1 MPAAGCSP
9 AATSLRPSMIT
20 KSNLPY
26 YIYRTANT
34 LYRWRVPVFPTV
46 IQQLLRFGFGCF
58 IPYKTQIGRKNIHF
72 GHNGLGVVLDHR
84 CVIGNNVRI
93 DQQVTIGI
101 RWDEDK
107 APIIGNNVRIGA
119 GAKVLGSIRIGNNV
133 RIGANAVVLTDV
145 PNGATA
151 VGVPARI
158 LIPKTTEA
166 LSQEEIET
174 LAAQPEIESSVP
186 TYR

>member
-1 MPAAGCSP
+1 
-9 AATSLRPSMIT
+9 MIT

-34 LYRWRVPVFPTV
+34 LYSYKIPVVPYL
-46 IQQLLRFGFGCF
+46 IQQFLRFGFGCF
-58 IPYKTQIGRKNIHF
+58 IPYKTRMGRKNIHF
-72 GHNGLGVVLDHR
+72 GHNGLGVVLDYR
-84 CVIGNNVRI
+84 CVIGDNVRI

-101 RWDEDK
+101 RWDETV

-119 GAKVLGSIRIGNNV
+119 GAKVLGSIKVGNNA

-145 PNGATA
+145 PEGATA

-158 LIPKTTEA
+158 ILKRDPVISPLVPDGAPEK
-166 LSQEEIET
+166 
-174 LAAQPEIESSVP
+174 AAFQ
-186 TYR
+186 

>member
-1 MPAAGCSP
+1 
-9 AATSLRPSMIT
+9 MIT

-26 YIYRTANT
+26 HLYRTANT
-34 LYRWRVPVFPTV
+34 LYRWHVPVLPML
-46 IQQLLRFGFGCF
+46 IQQFLRFGFGCF
-58 IPYKTQIGRKNIHF
+58 IPYKTQIGTKNIHF
-72 GHNGLGVVLDHR
+72 GHNGLGIVLDYR

-101 RWDEDK
+101 RWDEET

-119 GAKVLGSIRIGNNV
+119 GAKVLGSIRIGDNV

-145 PNGATA
+145 PDGATA

-158 LIPKTTEA
+158 LIPKTTTA
-166 LSQEEIET
+166 ASRAEIEGIASHRET
-174 LAAQPEIESSVP
+174 DSFLP

>member
-1 MPAAGCSP
+1 
-9 AATSLRPSMIT
+9 MIT

-34 LYRWRVPVFPTV
+34 LYRWKVPVLPFM
-46 IQQLLRFGFGCF
+46 IQQFLRFGFCCF
-58 IPYKTQIGRKNIHF
+58 IPYKTRIGRRNIHF
-72 GHNGLGVVLDHR
+72 GHNGLGVVLDYR
-84 CVIGNNVRI
+84 CVIGDDVRI

-101 RWDEDK
+101 RWDEEA

-119 GAKVLGSIRIGNNV
+119 GAKVLGSIRVGNNA

-145 PNGATA
+145 PEGATA

-158 LIPKTTEA
+158 IPKRGAVPPRLVTDGA
-166 LSQEEIET
+166 LEK
-174 LAAQPEIESSVP
+174 ASV
-186 TYR
+186 

>member
-1 MPAAGCSP
+1 
-9 AATSLRPSMIT
+9 MIV

-26 YIYRTANT
+26 YLYRTANT
-34 LYRWRVPVFPTV
+34 LYRWKIPLIPFF
-46 IQQLLRFGFGCF
+46 IQQFLRFVFCCF
-58 IPYKTQIGRKNIHF
+58 IPYKTKIGTKNIHF
-72 GHNGLGVVLDHR
+72 GHNGLGVVLDYR
-84 CVIGNNVRI
+84 CVIGNDVRI

-101 RWDEDK
+101 RWDEQS

-145 PNGATA
+145 PDGATA

-158 LIPKTTEA
+158 LLKRETAREETT
-166 LSQEEIET
+166 
-174 LAAQPEIESSVP
+174 SS
-186 TYR
+186 